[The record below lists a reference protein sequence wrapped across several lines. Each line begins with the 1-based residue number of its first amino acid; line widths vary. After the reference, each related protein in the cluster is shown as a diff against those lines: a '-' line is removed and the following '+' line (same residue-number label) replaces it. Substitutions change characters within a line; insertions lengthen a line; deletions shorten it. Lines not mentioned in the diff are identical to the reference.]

1 MADRLAEARAT
12 TARRDIGRRILRCG
26 VVAAAFAPQAALAQ
40 SANPVLPSR
49 EELQAGAPPA
59 APAPLRPRTR
69 LHVEDRIEHSPCAL
83 DNPNY
88 ANIRIRLTA
97 ADFDGLGPV
106 PVAALRDTW
115 QSYVGTDQPI
125 SVVCRIRDAGAT
137 VLRSLGYIAAV
148 EVPVQRI
155 VDGRVRF
162 AVLYAKVTSVRVIGR
177 PGRDAGLLEGYLA
190 KLVDGQVFN
199 RFRAERSVLL
209 AQDIPGYELHL
220 VLKPAGTGAG
230 NMIAEVKVENTP
242 VMADITVS
250 DLASP
255 STGRWGG
262 QLRAVFNG
270 LTGMGDQTTLSA
282 YSTSDFREQQIYQF
296 GHQMQL
302 GHDGLQLAGHVTYAL
317 TRPDLGPT
325 VPPVRARTT
334 YVNAELK
341 YPLVRR
347 QALTVAGTFGFDLVN
362 QNVQFAGVPLSRDR
376 VRIAYARLDFDALDL
391 DGRGPGGT
399 VLWRVSANAE
409 LRHGLSILGASP
421 NCRVVAC
428 TGVLPGVANGD
439 PQATVF
445 RAGAEF
451 DLRPLSWLSVALSPR
466 AQIASAPVFAFEQF
480 QLGNYTV
487 GRGLDP
493 GAILGDDGVAFSAE
507 LRGPVMRFAHNRAFT
522 VQPYVFSDNG
532 WTWRRFLP
540 VFDPQGKPNANPQE
554 IHSLGAGARVDIAG
568 RARLDLMVAAP
579 INTINGEPGK
589 RSPLFL
595 MTLSTTILSRRDQ

>member
-1 MADRLAEARAT
+1 MVAA
-12 TARRDIGRRILRCG
+12 
-26 VVAAAFAPQAALAQ
+26 VVASQPAVAQ
-40 SANPVLPSR
+40 SANLAANPVLPPR

-59 APAPLRPRTR
+59 APAPPRPRTR
-69 LHVEDRIEHSPCAL
+69 LQVEGRIEHSPCAL
-83 DNPNY
+83 DDPKY
-88 ANIRIRLTA
+88 AQIRIRLTA
-97 ADFDGLGPV
+97 ATFDGLGPV
-106 PVAALRDTW
+106 PESALRDTW
-115 QSYVGTDQPI
+115 QPYVGTDQPI

-137 VLRSLGYIAAV
+137 ALRSLGYIAAI

-155 VDGRVRF
+155 VDGQVHF

-177 PGRDAGLLEGYLA
+177 PGRDAGLLEAYLG

-209 AQDIPGYELHL
+209 AQDIPGYDLHL

-230 NMIAEVKVENTP
+230 EMIAEVRVENTP

-302 GHDGLQLAGHVTYAL
+302 GHDGLQLGGHVTYAL

-325 VPPVRARTT
+325 VPPVFARTT

-347 QALTVAGTFGFDLVN
+347 QALTLAGTLGFDLVN
-362 QNVQFAGVPLSRDR
+362 QDVRFGGAALSRDR
-376 VRIAYARLDFDALDL
+376 VRIAYARLDLDALDL

-421 NCRVVAC
+421 NCRLVAC
-428 TGVLPGVANGD
+428 TGIVPPGVANGD
-439 PQATVF
+439 PQATVL

-466 AQIASAPVFAFEQF
+466 VQVASAPVFAFEQF

-487 GRGLDP
+487 GRGFDP

-507 LRGPVMRFAHNRAFT
+507 LRGPAIRFAHKRGFT
-522 VQPYVFSDNG
+522 IQPYAFSDNG
-532 WTWRRFLP
+532 WTWRRLSP
-540 VFDPQGKPNANPQE
+540 IPNPQE
-554 IHSLGAGARVDIAG
+554 LHSLGAGARVDVAG
-568 RARLDLMVAAP
+568 RARLDLTVAVP
-579 INTINGEPGK
+579 INTIDGEPGK
-589 RSPLFL
+589 RGALFL
-595 MTLSTTILSRRDQ
+595 LTLSTQILSRRDQ